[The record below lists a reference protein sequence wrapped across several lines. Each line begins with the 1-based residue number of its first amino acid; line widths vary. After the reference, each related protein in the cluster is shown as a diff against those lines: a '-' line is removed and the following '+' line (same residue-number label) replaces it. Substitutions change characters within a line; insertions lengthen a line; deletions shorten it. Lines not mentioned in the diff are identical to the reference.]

1 MIGPAFWTSPHQVLP
16 PYFYDGYL
24 TAGMPPYTASDG
36 ETPLVQS
43 PDASGTT
50 FLWRPYRSGDVPR
63 ALSRYSFTF
72 SVEAITEDD
81 FYRFQRARSL
91 AEPVWF
97 IPGMRVGDTFDVEA
111 GATVTLSR
119 PRAAAAGVGGVTE
132 SSHPTSF
139 WLNGSSVTAPGS
151 WDDGQNFTVD
161 GSTNGV
167 LQIVYT
173 PAFRVWV
180 SSFPENI
187 PLFNA
192 VDAQITIEEVTQ
204 I

>member
-24 TAGMPPYTASDG
+24 TAGMPPYTTTDG

-43 PDASGTT
+43 LDASGAT
-50 FLWRPYRSGDVPR
+50 FLWRPYRSGSVPR
-63 ALSRYSFTF
+63 ALDRYSFSW

-81 FYRFQRARSL
+81 FNRFRRARSL

-97 IPGMRVGDTFDVEA
+97 ITGMRPCDSFDVTA
-111 GATVTLSR
+111 GDTVTLTR
-119 PRAAAAGVGGVTE
+119 PRAAGIGVGGITE
-132 SSHPTSF
+132 VSHPTAY
-139 WLNGSSVTAPGS
+139 WVNDAQVTAPGT
-151 WDDGQNFTVD
+151 WDDAQNFTVD
-161 GSTNGV
+161 GSTSGV

-180 SSFPENI
+180 SSFPENV

-192 VDAQITIEEVTQ
+192 VNAQITIEEVTQ